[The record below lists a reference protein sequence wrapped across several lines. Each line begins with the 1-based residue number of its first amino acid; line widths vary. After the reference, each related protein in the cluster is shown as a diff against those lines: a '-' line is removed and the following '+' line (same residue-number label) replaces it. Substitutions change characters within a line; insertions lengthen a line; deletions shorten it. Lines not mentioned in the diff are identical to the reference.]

1 MYYSIFA
8 WNGLIHLQA
17 SPCWHKNGLACT
29 DSMLLYKPA
38 WLAYGQHADQG
49 VGQCVGELMLAQ
61 NRHQDGQWGRQCEYI
76 RLPLQR
82 PKNFWIQF
90 HTTFTV

>member
-38 WLAYGQHADQG
+38 WLAYGQRAGCWHGKDNG
-49 VGQCVGELMLAQ
+49 TD
-61 NRHQDGQWGRQCEYI
+61 RQDE
-76 RLPLQR
+76 
-82 PKNFWIQF
+82 
-90 HTTFTV
+90 T